1 MTRRLLFVDDD
12 PGVLSAIERR
22 LRAGYDLETA
32 ASGHEGLRI
41 LAERGPFAVVVAD
54 MRMPGMD
61 GVQFLSQVR
70 ETAPDT
76 VRLMMTAFA
85 DVDTAMQAV
94 NRGEVFRF
102 LAKDHMAEALG
113 PAIDAALEQ
122 HRLVAAERELL
133 ERTLC
138 GSVKVLTDVL
148 AMVNPTAFGRAERI
162 QRVVVQLAG
171 ELGVEE
177 PWQVE
182 VAALLSQV
190 GCVVVPEEAVA
201 RWSRGERLSPPER
214 RMFHRVP
221 EVGQNLLAQIPRM
234 DEVARIIAYQNQ
246 RFDGSGDR
254 RDDVVGEEIP
264 LGARMLKLAID
275 FDTALSADRTH
286 EEALAALEETAGW
299 YDGGCLDALRRIL
312 DRERPGAQARMELPV
327 FHLEE
332 GMTLAEDVITADDR
346 LLVTAGVE
354 LTAALLER
362 LDNWERL
369 VGVRQPVVVLVDGG
383 ESNGRD
389 GGAHRPPDSSAEE
402 GNGPAAAASAPAV

>member
-1 MTRRLLFVDDD
+1 MSQRLLFVDDQL
-12 PGVLSAIERR
+12 GVLKAIQRQ
-22 LRAGYDLETA
+22 LRTGYHIETA
-32 ASGHEGLRI
+32 TGGHEGLRV

-70 ETAPDT
+70 EMAPTT

-85 DVDTAMQAV
+85 DVDTAMEAV

-102 LAKDHMAEALG
+102 LAKDRMADALV
-113 PAIDAALEQ
+113 PAIEAALDQ
-122 HRLVAAERELL
+122 HRLVMAERELL
-133 ERTLC
+133 DRTLC
-138 GSVKVLTDVL
+138 GSVKVLSDVL

-162 QRVVVQLAG
+162 QRIVVQLAT
-171 ELGVEE
+171 ELGIEE
-177 PWQVE
+177 CWQVE

-201 RWSRGERLSPPER
+201 RWSSGERLTSTEK

-221 EVGQNLLAQIPRM
+221 EVGRELLAQIPRM

-254 RDDVVGEEIP
+254 RDDVVGDEIP
-264 LGARMLKLAID
+264 IGARMLKLALD
-275 FDTALSADRTH
+275 YDTWLATDRTR
-286 EEALAALEETAGW
+286 EESLAALEETAGW
-299 YDGGCLDALRRIL
+299 YDPHCLDGLRRIL
-312 DRERPGAQARMELPV
+312 DRERSGTLTRLELSV

-332 GMTLAEDVITADDR
+332 GMTLAEDVCTNDGR
-346 LLVTAGVE
+346 LLVTAGVV
-354 LTAALLER
+354 LTSALLER

-369 VGVRQPVVVLVDGG
+369 VGVRQPIAVLVNEIESGERGQEDQPQEPNDDGVA
-383 ESNGRD
+383 ST
-389 GGAHRPPDSSAEE
+389 P
-402 GNGPAAAASAPAV
+402 ASAPPQLG